1 MARRTALLLIQAL
14 LMPSL
19 VFVSPSH
26 SGDPAPEV
34 SIETSDP
41 NQRRMAEW
49 AVGRF
54 EEAGL
59 VLPAIAIRFP
69 GRSLDLC
76 DGAWGL
82 TFTDRIPMEVRMCWS
97 DAFIL
102 LHELA
107 HAWEAHNLP
116 KHRRQPFMAL
126 RSGVDSW
133 AGAGV
138 PWHRRGA
145 EHAANVV
152 AWGLLEDPYPISRTY
167 PNDPNSLIEAFRV
180 LTGLAPLHD
189 GGSPIQ
195 HPDRSLYAGSN
206 PPLESGR

>member
-1 MARRTALLLIQAL
+1 MARRTALLLTQAL
-14 LMPSL
+14 LMPWL

-26 SGDPAPEV
+26 SGDPVPNI
-34 SIETSDP
+34 SIETANPD
-41 NQRRMAEW
+41 QRRMAEW

-59 VLPAIAIRFP
+59 VLPAAVIRFR
-69 GRSLDLC
+69 GRNLALC
-76 DGAWGL
+76 GGAQGL

-116 KHRRQPFMAL
+116 EHRRQPFMAL
-126 RSGVDSW
+126 RSDVDSW

-167 PNDPNSLIEAFRV
+167 PNDPDSLIEAFRV
-180 LTGLAPLHD
+180 LTGVAPLHD

-195 HPDRSLYAGSN
+195 RPDRSLYAGSN

>member
-1 MARRTALLLIQAL
+1 MAQRTALLLIQAL

-19 VFVSPSH
+19 VVVSPSH
-26 SGDPAPEV
+26 SGGPAPETT
-34 SIETSDP
+34 IETSDP
-41 NQRRMAEW
+41 DQRRMAEW
-49 AVGRF
+49 AFGRF

-59 VLPAIAIRFP
+59 VLPAVVIRFQ
-69 GRSLDLC
+69 GSSLALC
-76 DGAWGL
+76 DGPRGL
-82 TFTDRIPMEVRMCWS
+82 TFTDRIPMEVSMCWT
-97 DAFIL
+97 DAFVL

-116 KHRRQPFMAL
+116 EHRRQPFMAL
-126 RSGVDSW
+126 RSDVDSW
-133 AGAGV
+133 AGADV

-167 PNDPNSLIEAFRV
+167 PNDPDSLMEAFRV
-180 LTGLAPLHD
+180 LTGAAPLHD
-189 GGSPIQ
+189 GGSPVRL
-195 HPDRSLYAGSN
+195 PDRSLYAGSN

>member
-1 MARRTALLLIQAL
+1 
-14 LMPSL
+14 
-19 VFVSPSH
+19 
-26 SGDPAPEV
+26 
-34 SIETSDP
+34 
-41 NQRRMAEW
+41 
-49 AVGRF
+49 
-54 EEAGL
+54 
-59 VLPAIAIRFP
+59 
-69 GRSLDLC
+69 
-76 DGAWGL
+76 
-82 TFTDRIPMEVRMCWS
+82 MCWS

-116 KHRRQPFMAL
+116 KQRRQPFMAL
-126 RSGVDSW
+126 RSDVDSW

-138 PWHRRGA
+138 PWHQRGS

-167 PNDPNSLIEAFRV
+167 PNDPDSLIEAFRV
-180 LTGLAPLHD
+180 LTGVAPLHD

-195 HPDRSLYAGSN
+195 QLDRSLYTGSN

>member
-14 LMPSL
+14 LVPSL
-19 VFVSPSH
+19 VVASPSRL
-26 SGDPAPEV
+26 GDPAPEI

-41 NQRRMAEW
+41 DQRRMAEW

-54 EEAGL
+54 EDAGL
-59 VLPAIAIRFP
+59 VLPSIVIRFP
-69 GRSLDLC
+69 GRSLALC
-76 DGAWGL
+76 RGARGL
-82 TFTDRIPMEVRMCWS
+82 TFTDRIPMEVTMCWS

-107 HAWEAHNLP
+107 HAWEAHNLS
-116 KHRRQPFMAL
+116 KYRRQPFMAL
-126 RSGVDSW
+126 RSDVDSW
-133 AGAGV
+133 AGAEV
-138 PWHRRGA
+138 PWHQRGA

-167 PNDPNSLIEAFRV
+167 PNDSDSLIEAFRV
-180 LTGLAPLHD
+180 LTGVTPLHD
-189 GGSPIQ
+189 GGSPIL